1 MQRLVQLVARISF
14 KLRKTPEIPVV
25 SGKNTIEGLC
35 GDIVQKKIKS
45 VFIASG
51 KTIRKRGMLD
61 KLIEKMESENI
72 NVVVFSDIVSDPT
85 SENVENGVKLF
96 NENKCE
102 CVIAA
107 GGGSVLDCAKVIA
120 LRAANPHISLNLMYM
135 HVIPCRKAVPLYAV
149 PTTSGTGSEVT
160 YFSVVTNTE
169 KNKKKIVISDK
180 FLPEKIIFDYE
191 LLRQVPEKPTIYSGL
206 DALTHSIESFISTNS
221 RFFADDI
228 TSAPEVCRDIF
239 RYLPLAARDPDN
251 EEARLKMSYAAYLA
265 GLNFRKVCVGY
276 VHALAHRL
284 GEMYGIPHG
293 LACAVTLP
301 VVLKEYL
308 PKVSE
313 RLCDLAVKSG
323 IARSSEEFIDKIIE
337 LDLNLGITAGF
348 RGIDKKDYPVMVKR
362 VQFEVMTQGCPV
374 RFDSKKIEN
383 IFDEITISD

>member
-169 KNKKKIVISDK
+169 KNKKKNN
-180 FLPEKIIFDYE
+180 Y
-191 LLRQVPEKPTIYSGL
+191 
-206 DALTHSIESFISTNS
+206 
-221 RFFADDI
+221 
-228 TSAPEVCRDIF
+228 
-239 RYLPLAARDPDN
+239 
-251 EEARLKMSYAAYLA
+251 
-265 GLNFRKVCVGY
+265 
-276 VHALAHRL
+276 
-284 GEMYGIPHG
+284 
-293 LACAVTLP
+293 
-301 VVLKEYL
+301 
-308 PKVSE
+308 
-313 RLCDLAVKSG
+313 
-323 IARSSEEFIDKIIE
+323 
-337 LDLNLGITAGF
+337 
-348 RGIDKKDYPVMVKR
+348 
-362 VQFEVMTQGCPV
+362 
-374 RFDSKKIEN
+374 
-383 IFDEITISD
+383 